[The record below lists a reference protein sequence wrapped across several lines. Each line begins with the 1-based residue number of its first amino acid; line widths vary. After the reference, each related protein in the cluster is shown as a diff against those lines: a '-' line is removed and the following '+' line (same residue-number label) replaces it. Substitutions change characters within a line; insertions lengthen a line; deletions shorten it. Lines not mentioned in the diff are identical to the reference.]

1 MPQFFLIFAVI
12 EFLQIYNNIKLI
24 NTKVNLKLQCAK
36 KAKNIFTRFIHVMK
50 INNSYSCVNNV
61 NFRSYNKLNPK
72 TNLSVSTSFYHDL
85 PTLKKAVEIME
96 NNFPKG
102 ADILVYAGSNG
113 EEAISIF
120 SLFKNPEKYSIFSI
134 DPFKEA
140 VDYAKRGIF
149 SIHKLADDG
158 FLINENSDCENQV
171 KDCFFK
177 CMQEVEKPPYN
188 LNNYSDIK
196 YRIRWTGFDWEKFFS
211 LKPNIKENIKFLEG
225 DIKDI
230 ESFKN
235 DKPIGGIFFRN
246 ALYHLTDNNLMGVL
260 EYGDKP
266 NIEVNRRAILK
277 DLINKIDKKLAPN
290 GIFVMGNHTQEHLYL
305 ADNFTPFYNKT
316 TIMGQKFMTVPPHI
330 KALMKNGHFKSC
342 FEQEVRMLG
351 DRKIKMPLIWQKSL

>member
-1 MPQFFLIFAVI
+1 MKITNN
-12 EFLQIYNNIKLI
+12 YNNAYHI
-24 NTKVNLKLQCAK
+24 NFQ
-36 KAKNIFTRFIHVMK
+36 
-50 INNSYSCVNNV
+50 
-61 NFRSYNKLNPK
+61 SYNKLNPK

-85 PTLKKAVEIME
+85 PTMKKSVEIIE

-113 EEAISIF
+113 EEAISIY
-120 SLFKNPEKYSIFSI
+120 SLLKNPEKYSIFSI

-158 FLINENSDCENQV
+158 FLINKNSDCENQV

-177 CMQEVEKPPYN
+177 CMQEVEKPPYD
-188 LNNYSDIK
+188 LNNYSDII

-211 LKPNIKENIKFLEG
+211 LKPNVKESIKFLEG

-235 DKPIGGIFFRN
+235 ERPIGGIFFRN
-246 ALYHLTDNNLMGVL
+246 ALYHLTDNNLMGVF

-266 NIEVNRRAILK
+266 NWEVNRSAILK
-277 DLINKIDKKLAPN
+277 NLINKIDKKLAPD
-290 GIFVMGNHTQEHLYL
+290 GIFVMGNHTQEHIYL
-305 ADNFTPFYNKT
+305 ADKYTPFYKRTTNK
-316 TIMGQKFMTVPPHI
+316 GVKFMTNPPHI
-330 KALMKNGHFKSC
+330 EALIKNGHFKPC
-342 FEQEVRMLG
+342 FEQEIKLLG
-351 DRKIKMPLIWQKSL
+351 DNTIKMPLIWQKIAK